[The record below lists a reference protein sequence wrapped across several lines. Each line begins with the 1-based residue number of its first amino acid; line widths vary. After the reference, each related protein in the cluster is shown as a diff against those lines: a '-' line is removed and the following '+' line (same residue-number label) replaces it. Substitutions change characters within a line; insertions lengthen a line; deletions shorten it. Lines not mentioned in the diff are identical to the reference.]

1 MTEGDEEPPPPPG
14 GGAMP
19 AGGARGA
26 AAAAGGGGL
35 APPDTPEDH
44 SFLTT
49 DAITNLREAYEEATK
64 GQSNR

>member
-1 MTEGDEEPPPPPG
+1 
-14 GGAMP
+14 MP